1 MVWPK
6 YAPLGKEEMAQIRK
20 HGKKWQ
26 AVVRRKK
33 ITAYRSFWKKIDCT
47 KWAYQTEAQIE
58 TGSYLTVKKQ
68 ERLNEIRLFELLDI
82 FFDKTKSKSKNI
94 KRFEYEINHLKRF
107 PLANLYLSQLDTKT
121 LADFRDERIAEGKA
135 GSTVNKY
142 LGLISRAINKGRREM
157 DIPVNFNPVSLVE
170 KPKERPSV
178 DKTLT
183 NEEWERL
190 LEHAS
195 KTNFEVSGK
204 LKNQYMKVGK
214 LTHYPNRQRRPLHFM
229 RQIIIFARES
239 LMRQGELFNLKLH
252 DVDFFN
258 GTALIRE
265 TKNDTPRKIGLS
277 PLAMKQLKSLPT
289 TIDGRFFPIKSRHSF
304 DGYWRL
310 VIRDAKVDF
319 NFHQLRHMGANDLIK
334 SGWSI
339 AEVQAQGGWKT
350 LKALQRYLHI
360 QAEHL
365 AKKLKERG

>member
-1 MVWPK
+1 
-6 YAPLGKEEMAQIRK
+6 MAYIRK
-20 HGKKWQ
+20 WHGKWQ
-26 AVVRRKK
+26 VFVRRKK
-33 ITAYRSFWKKIDCT
+33 VRAIKSFAKKGDAT
-47 KWAYQTEAQIE
+47 KWAYKVEAQIE
-58 TGSYLTVKKQ
+58 TGSYLNVKKQ
-68 ERLNEIRLFELLDI
+68 ERLNEIKLSNLLDI
-82 FFDKTKSKSKNI
+82 FFDKTKAKARHPKNLEYNI
-94 KRFEYEINHLKRF
+94 KFLKRL
-107 PLANLYLSQLDTKT
+107 PIANLYLSQLDSQV
-121 LADFRDERIAEGKA
+121 LAEMRDEKLDEGKA
-135 GSTVNKY
+135 PSTINKY

-157 DIPVNFNPVSLVE
+157 DIPINYNPVSLVE
-170 KPKERPSV
+170 KLKERPSV
-178 DKTLT
+178 DKSLT

-204 LKNQYMKVGK
+204 LKNQHMQSAR
-214 LTHYPNRQRRPLHFM
+214 LITYPNRKRRPLHFM

-310 VIRDAKVDF
+310 VVRDAKVDF